1 MPGKKGGSSGGMSS
15 GGNVGSLKGIMAGA
29 VSMFIGLIMIA
40 LAMTTIADM
49 LNDNTITWSD
59 YPGSEDLWGMVPM
72 MMGVGLIIFG
82 VILAWIGQ
90 RGGTIHMKTAISA
103 PLSAIVM
110 VLLAP
115 IVIEFLDDIVNH
127 ANASDFLGLDIFT
140 IIPMLYAIAV
150 ISLPGILGYIGAGG
164 KKPF

>member
-1 MPGKKGGSSGGMSS
+1 MPGKKMSGGGGIGGGMS
-15 GGNVGSLKGIMAGA
+15 GSLKGIMAGS
-29 VSMFIGLIMIA
+29 VSIFIALIMIT

-49 LNDNTITWSD
+49 LDDNNITWSD
-59 YPGSEDLWGMVPM
+59 YPGAEDLWGMVPM
-72 MMGVGLIIFG
+72 MMGVGLVLFG
-82 VILAWIGQ
+82 VLLAWIGQ

-115 IVIEFLDDIVNH
+115 IVVSFLDGIVNH
-127 ANASDFLGLDIFT
+127 TSASDFLGLDIFT

-164 KKPF
+164 KKPW